1 MCPRISEKKMYS
13 RREKFKWWVGT
24 VGTELMLVTAIAFR
38 ERKLSVHSR
47 FEFQLKVSRRYLYS
61 QEA

>member
-24 VGTELMLVTAIAFR
+24 VGTELMLVTANSLQGEEVIR
-38 ERKLSVHSR
+38 PLTI
-47 FEFQLKVSRRYLYS
+47 
-61 QEA
+61 